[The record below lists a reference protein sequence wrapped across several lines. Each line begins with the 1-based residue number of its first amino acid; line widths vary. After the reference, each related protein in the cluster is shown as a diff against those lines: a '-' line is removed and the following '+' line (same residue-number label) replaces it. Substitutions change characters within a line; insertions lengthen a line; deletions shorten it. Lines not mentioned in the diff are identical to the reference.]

1 VAFGEAPDQ
10 ERAGGDFLVV
20 VVRVCVGRGG
30 DLLGEKDSRI

>member
-10 ERAGGDFLVV
+10 ERVGGEFLVPM
-20 VVRVCVGRGG
+20 GESIAAKE